1 MVIVDGQHV
10 WHYPALVHFAVG
22 GPGGHYRRLLTLS
35 LFLPRGI
42 NTSLRRS
49 TSGLPPLAGF
59 VVSVESNHMV
69 TVALEHGNKSVST
82 GDLTVLANDEAL
94 LAILPGFPRAS

>member
-1 MVIVDGQHV
+1 
-10 WHYPALVHFAVG
+10 
-22 GPGGHYRRLLTLS
+22 
-35 LFLPRGI
+35 
-42 NTSLRRS
+42 
-49 TSGLPPLAGF
+49 
-59 VVSVESNHMV
+59 MV